1 MKVGARGPPAPR
13 KDGLGASYL
22 SDAGRYTI
30 VRLSGSALLLRHGF
44 SRPAKTR
51 REAPSL
57 LPQALGA
64 APQERSRV
72 APDLRTVTS
81 ARPPRRFPLI
91 LIRPRPTLETGK
103 PCSQEQGFF
112 VAPVVRSLR
121 RPTLAICDPPPR
133 PSLTA
138 PLFQRGPTELGKGP
152 LQAANS

>member
-1 MKVGARGPPAPR
+1 MPQLLPGIDIAAAVVRCGIMRGSISAF
-13 KDGLGASYL
+13 
-22 SDAGRYTI
+22 
-30 VRLSGSALLLRHGF
+30 VSGHGF
-44 SRPAKTR
+44 SRAVKTGAKRLPCCR
-51 REAPSL
+51 RP
-57 LPQALGA
+57 LGTA
-64 APQERSRV
+64 RNERSRA

-133 PSLTA
+133 PWLTA